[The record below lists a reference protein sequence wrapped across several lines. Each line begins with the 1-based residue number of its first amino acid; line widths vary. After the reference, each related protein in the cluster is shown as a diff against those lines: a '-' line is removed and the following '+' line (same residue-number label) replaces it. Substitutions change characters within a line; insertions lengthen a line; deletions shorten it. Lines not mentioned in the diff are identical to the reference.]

1 MYKFTNSGD
10 QTEILL
16 YSLIEGGYT
25 VSRLI
30 KDLKELPQ
38 DSAIT
43 LRINSD
49 GGEIFDA
56 IAMYNYLKDRDVH
69 VIIDGICASA
79 ASIVAMS
86 GKRITMK
93 QGSMFMI
100 HNPITFAYGE
110 SEYLRA
116 QADILDKITE
126 SIISI
131 YQTKTN
137 REHDEILALM
147 KAESWMTENEA
158 LGYGFVD
165 EIDTQPGPEPSAQA
179 AAAMTYEDGVKA
191 ERQRMFALDELYT
204 PERAIIIN
212 EAKYRT
218 GKTADQIAVS
228 ILKAEAVRPPVHT
241 VNNFSA
247 KNESADIDAFID
259 AVKRKKG
266 R

>member
-1 MYKFTNSGD
+1 MNTAEG
-10 QTEILL
+10 TEILL
-16 YSLIEGGYT
+16 YSLIEGGLT
-25 VSRLI
+25 AGKLI
-30 KDLKELPQ
+30 KALQASQSDT
-38 DSAIT
+38 IT

-56 IAMYNYLKDRDVH
+56 IAIYNYLKDKDVH
-69 VIIDGICASA
+69 VVIDGICASA

-93 QGSMFMI
+93 QGSMMMI
-100 HNPITFAYGE
+100 HNPLTIAIGE
-110 SEYLRA
+110 SEDLRA

-137 REHDEILALM
+137 MEHDDIMNLM
-147 KAESWMTENEA
+147 KAESWMNETEA
-158 LGYGFVD
+158 LSYGFVD
-165 EIDTQPGPEPSAQA
+165 EIDTQPDPELPAQA
-179 AAAMTYEDGVKA
+179 AAAMTYEDGVKV

-204 PERAIIIN
+204 PSRSVIIN
-212 EAKYRT
+212 EAKYIT
-218 GKTADQIAVS
+218 GKTAEQIAVN
-228 ILKAEAVRPPVHT
+228 ILKSEAARGSIQGI
-241 VNNFSA
+241 NNFSA
-247 KNESADIDAFID
+247 RNESADLDAFID